1 MGKEDTPLVCGGI
14 YEFKRP
20 NGEIEQSIMLCT
32 LDGASAKRGWMQRFG
47 LAREVVVEGS
57 ETMNFL
63 TLVGGA
69 KPPVKAKP
77 APKKEEPPK
86 EEHKKKIRRKKKG

>member
-32 LDGASAKRGWMQRFG
+32 IETPGAKKGWIQRFG
-47 LAREVVVEGS
+47 LAREVIVEGS
-57 ETMNFL
+57 EAMNYL

-77 APKKEEPPK
+77 APKKEETPK
-86 EEHKKKIRRKKKG
+86 EEPKKKIRRKKKG

>member
-32 LDGASAKRGWMQRFG
+32 LQLGSVNKGWMQRFG

-57 ETMNFL
+57 ETMNAL

-69 KPPVKAKP
+69 KAPAKAKA
-77 APKKEEPPK
+77 APKAAPK
-86 EEHKKKIRRKKKG
+86 EEEPKKIRRKKKG